1 MFICILRFHNFY
13 PLPAL
18 LHPFYPLV
26 FNVKHFFPSFHC
38 LKFQISLMVVCSI
51 FCTLISSYFP
61 EAKTFQQSQIRTYFL
76 IKQQANLQRSLFPF
90 QFSFLG
96 TMRWKTACSA
106 PAFRCKLN
114 FSKSASLVFTSYI
127 LTLESALS
135 TVYVSLFFVS
145 RIDVLSPRT
154 NNWLL
159 NRFGRQ
165 FTLAPLLSKHKTGW
179 SCCVK
184 A

>member
-26 FNVKHFFPSFHC
+26 FNVKHFFPSFRC

-114 FSKSASLVFTSYI
+114 FSKSASLVLLPTFW
-127 LTLESALS
+127 LLS
-135 TVYVSLFFVS
+135 LPYPQYTFPFSLFQELIFCHLEQT
-145 RIDVLSPRT
+145 IDY
-154 NNWLL
+154 
-159 NRFGRQ
+159 
-165 FTLAPLLSKHKTGW
+165 
-179 SCCVK
+179 
-184 A
+184 